1 MRASRRMWVAQ
12 EIQALEGDAEG
23 RKDVLKKL
31 LVGLDGSPI
40 AETAVPY
47 AETIA
52 KATGGTITLLK
63 AIGPVEEN
71 EPLRE
76 ERAHLAP
83 VTAVMPAGPPHAAE
97 EKARNARYH
106 AQNYLDSIL
115 TRLGNHG
122 VPGEVAVVPGDPASV
137 IVDEARARNSDL
149 ILLATHGRSGLG
161 RLIFGSVAEA
171 VLAKSPVPV
180 FLARAWT
187 GGHVAEFGE
196 AGAPILVALDGTPE
210 SERVLP
216 LAKDVARALSKGIS
230 LVEIVPAITQVPLA
244 EGSWVQEIPADVQV
258 REEEMAS
265 DYLTTVAGRL
275 RADGI
280 PVVATVRTDTI
291 GAGIAAAASDSNA
304 SLIVMATHAP
314 TGITRALV
322 GSVAL
327 EVLHRGGWPV
337 LLVGPAAR

>member
-1 MRASRRMWVAQ
+1 
-12 EIQALEGDAEG
+12 
-23 RKDVLKKL
+23 VLKKL

-52 KATGGTITLLK
+52 KATGGTITLLQ
-63 AIGPVEEN
+63 AIETDVGGGPLQEEK
-71 EPLRE
+71 
-76 ERAHLAP
+76 AHLAP
-83 VTAVMPAGPPHAAE
+83 VTAVMPSGLPHEAE
-97 EKARNARYH
+97 EKARNARYS

-115 TRLGNHG
+115 KRLGISG
-122 VPGEVAVVPGDPASV
+122 VPGEVTVVRGDPASV
-137 IVDEARARNSDL
+137 IVDEAGARHCDL

-171 VLAKSPVPV
+171 VLVKSPVPV
-180 FLARAWT
+180 LLTRVWS

-216 LAKDVARALSKGIS
+216 LATELAKALAKGIS
-230 LVEIVPAITQVPLA
+230 LVEIVPAITQVPMS
-244 EGSWVQEIPADVQV
+244 EGSWTQEIPADVQV

-265 DYLTTVAGRL
+265 DYLTKVAGRL

-291 GAGIAAAASDSNA
+291 GAGIVAAASDSNA
-304 SLIVMATHAP
+304 SLVVMATHAP
-314 TGITRALV
+314 TGLTRALV

-337 LLVGPAAR
+337 LLVGPGAI